1 MKEYNLVKGATNII
15 LSAFFFALMG
25 MFVKLAGDVPSFQKA
40 FFRNVIAAFIA
51 LFILLKNGDTL
62 KWTKGCFKA
71 LSFRAIFGFMGVIL
85 NFYAIDKLNLSD
97 ALALNKISPFFAVV
111 ASLVILKEKTNIKQL
126 SIIAM
131 AFIGSLFIIKPTE
144 QLFNIASLYGLMGG
158 LCAGV
163 AYAFVRQLSNQGERG
178 TYIVFFFS
186 AFSTLVLLPNL
197 IFNYTPMSLMQ
208 FVFLILAGVCA
219 SLGQF
224 TITAAYGYAPAKDVS
239 VYDYTQMIFST
250 ILGFIFFGE
259 LPDILSFVGYGII
272 LAAAI
277 IMYLY
282 NKKYI

>member
-97 ALALNKISPFFAVV
+97 ALALNKLSPFFAVV
-111 ASLVILKEKTNIKQL
+111 ASLVILKEKTN
-126 SIIAM
+126 
-131 AFIGSLFIIKPTE
+131 IKPTE